1 MRHGEEIGWDFVSRN
16 YFMSQT
22 FGVSSMTGGCM
33 SRAGVLS
40 LSAMCCAYLKLISIT
55 FYNITISLLYKCKT
69 QRVYTPWYILFMKL
83 LVQVEMDIG
92 GLHSTSTDTLFYGT
106 STIHN
111 FHPTE
116 LHAPSFQAKRLQPAK
131 GGEDTRIGQDE
142 KSHTRPLH
150 SLVTITTNPLRNGY
164 VPTRQA
170 DSWYE
175 SGMRQ
180 WGNEVQYIDPFVR
193 HHPWFSNG
201 FNEFLAIHSPT
212 LSPTIPPPPHRP

>member
-1 MRHGEEIGWDFVSRN
+1 
-16 YFMSQT
+16 
-22 FGVSSMTGGCM
+22 MTGSCM

-40 LSAMCCAYLKLISIT
+40 LSAMCCAYLKLISNNKFVVQVQNSTCI
-55 FYNITISLLYKCKT
+55 Y
-69 QRVYTPWYILFMKL
+69 VLFMKL

-150 SLVTITTNPLRNGY
+150 SLVTITTN
-164 VPTRQA
+164 
-170 DSWYE
+170 
-175 SGMRQ
+175 
-180 WGNEVQYIDPFVR
+180 
-193 HHPWFSNG
+193 
-201 FNEFLAIHSPT
+201 IH
-212 LSPTIPPPPHRP
+212 